1 MNAALRSALAPFI
14 VAVAMG
20 AACSPL
26 HAVSIVVG
34 ASHDASIFANNPDHA
49 SGAGNGLFAGTNGT
63 GAVRRALVVF
73 DLSSIPTEAIV
84 QSAELTLHLGQYAGM
99 SGGAGGTATS
109 LIGLH
114 RVTSTWGEGETQR
127 SVPPTDSFAQIG
139 QGADALDGDVTWDA
153 RFYSAAAPE
162 LWNAPGGD
170 FVAAA
175 SAGQDMGRTVNAPV
189 TWPSTVAVV
198 NDVQN
203 WIANQAA
210 NFGWLLMHDDET
222 ISASFRGFYSCDV
235 ATAAYHP
242 KLTVVYEPALTADF
256 DGDRDVD
263 GADFLT
269 WQGGLGTT
277 TLQT

>member
-1 MNAALRSALAPFI
+1 M
-14 VAVAMG
+14 
-20 AACSPL
+20 
-26 HAVSIVVG
+26 
-34 ASHDASIFANNPDHA
+34 
-49 SGAGNGLFAGTNGT
+49 
-63 GAVRRALVVF
+63 
-73 DLSSIPTEAIV
+73 

-99 SGGAGGTATS
+99 GGGMPGTTTS

-114 RVTSTWGEGETQR
+114 RVTAAWGEGETQK

-162 LWNAPGGD
+162 LWDAPGGD
-170 FVAAA
+170 FIAAA
-175 SAGQDMGRTVNAPV
+175 SAVQEVGRTVNAPV

-203 WIANQAA
+203 WIANPAT
-210 NFGWLLMHDDET
+210 NFGWMLMHDDET
-222 ISASFRGFYSCDV
+222 ISASFRGFYSRDV

-242 KLTVVYEPALTADF
+242 KLTVVYEPVLTADF

-269 WQGGLGTT
+269 WQRGLGTT
-277 TLQT
+277 TLQMWKEQFGLSTAPAQAVPEPAAAVVVVWLLPVAMLFDRSTCSRGRGHGARDQTRSLPKSRDLSTNFPAGEGKIG